1 MKRITLAEIDEMTGN
16 RRLQLLGRTVPT
28 RDEQTQ
34 EAAPSGPRRVSL
46 AEARQL
52 ATSRREE
59 DQPVL
64 DTGSTLRKTDL
75 MQGQRASD
83 IRAYMIDRFGVD
95 YEEGQGISN
104 DQMVEDFVDHMRYF
118 NSNIVST
125 AGEAR
130 YIQTADETKRARAA
144 AAFQHYDQLGNVFTN
159 DGFWGA
165 VDGVKDYVFSAALD
179 PTNYVGLLTG
189 GIGKAAGLGLGT
201 GGKAAVR
208 AAATA
213 AARTATRDLG
223 TRAAARAA
231 GGEAARRAGRSL
243 LDNGIRGSAARQ
255 LRTEAAR
262 REYQAFIR
270 EAGLTAARG
279 VFDEAGKRVTRQAL
293 INTTAIDST
302 FAVLQDIT
310 LQGTLI
316 EAGAQENYSV
326 LQTGFSSLLGAVG
339 GLAQLGMGKFG
350 AKSGFDKADVGLRM
364 AAERTANKE
373 AIEAGITELA
383 EKQRVA
389 NFSVP
394 KDVAR
399 GAAEYI
405 GKELKRWQING
416 SNAQWNAKLARGK
429 DQFDAGSLPV
439 FILKDVLLGADGKG
453 GLAKFMRERGHPLP
467 KGIHVSDIMTT
478 VVGELPESE
487 LKAINDVLK
496 PAGITLG
503 DTTEMAQ
510 SLGDL
515 LAVEI
520 SKGGQVLNVV
530 SQLRKQIDATLVHGH
545 QVIDSHK
552 AAIDAMNAEADKQ
565 SAMKLGQWGQS
576 VWRRMLVSSPQTTA
590 VNVIGFG
597 QFATGQNLADILTGT
612 ASTLYGLA
620 RGGNMTKA
628 GREALRVGKVYR
640 SIQVQKMRNLMDPF
654 TTHDAYMQFLKQ
666 HSDVEQ
672 VLFESFTGGVER
684 SAKRY
689 GIDPQKPWFQ
699 RIEALADGANRIT
712 GVKAQ
717 DSFTKSQMFMGE
729 LDKWLRLDKDVD
741 LATVLRGGDLTV
753 IDNDVI
759 GKALDTTLKSV
770 FSKNYTTDDQLLS
783 AAAKQVEA
791 FSNIPIIGTILPFGR
806 FFNNTI
812 ATAYQWSV
820 GGGVEVMSAIM
831 KAEKRNM
838 TTVEAAARSVVGL
851 TTLRLAMEFDEQK
864 RDQGLAYNEIDVGG
878 GNIVD
883 ARNMFPFSL
892 WLAVGRAGN
901 LARQGEMVPKELIED
916 ITAQLAVGQFAK
928 DIQFGNDLYNVFD
941 TFLNQ
946 EEGARQASF
955 DALYKQGGSIVAGF
969 TRPLDAVNRM
979 VGFINNSDAAKD
991 ARQATGFDQGTIQA
1005 TRYIDN
1011 IIEIF
1016 TDKLDGV
1023 TGEEL
1028 RVATREGPIQD
1039 ANPVMRL
1046 LGITVKPSR
1055 TATEKAYSMA
1065 ELHSWTA
1072 GERSQLPAYD
1082 AIFNETIA
1090 PYFERNFMALINTKE
1105 YQEGSVAERRI
1116 MLNAFK
1122 SDISRN
1128 IREYLLENA
1137 PDRDVN
1143 ILALR
1148 RKAVAY
1154 GTKESRDEA
1163 MKYLRE
1169 EYGVTGSP
1177 RDFNH
1182 EELMLYMSAIDYFK
1196 DQTFDTDM

>member
-1 MKRITLAEIDEMTGN
+1 MKRITLDELDEMTGGK
-16 RRLQLLGRTVPT
+16 RLSLIGQQQEE
-28 RDEQTQ
+28 EQQ
-34 EAAPSGPRRVSL
+34 DQPAATGQPRRTTLSEV
-46 AEARQL
+46 RQR
-52 ATSRREE
+52 ATDRRIQE

-64 DTGSTLRKTDL
+64 DTGDSLRKSDL
-75 MQGQRASD
+75 MQGQRAAD

-95 YEEGQGISN
+95 YEQGQGKS
-104 DQMVEDFVDHMRYF
+104 DEDMVNDFVDHMRYF
-118 NSNIVST
+118 NSNVVST

-130 YIQTADETKRARAA
+130 YIQTSDDVRRQRAA
-144 AAFQHYDQLGNVFTN
+144 AAYGHYDQLGNVFTN

-165 VDGVKDYVFSAALD
+165 VDGVKDYVLSAALD
-179 PTNYVGLLTG
+179 PTNYVGLITAG
-189 GIGKAAGLGLGT
+189 WGKAAGLGLGA

-208 AAATA
+208 TAATA
-213 AARTATRDLG
+213 AARTAARDLG
-223 TRAAARAA
+223 TQGAARMA

-243 LDNGIRGSAARQ
+243 LDNGIRGTAARG
-255 LRTEAAR
+255 LRVEAAR
-262 REYQAFIR
+262 REYQTFMR
-270 EAGLTAARG
+270 EASLRAARG
-279 VFDEAGKRVTRQAL
+279 VFDEAGKRVARQAL
-293 INTTAIDST
+293 INTTAIDAS
-302 FAVLQDIT
+302 FAMLQDVT

-316 EAGAQENYSV
+316 EAGAQENYSAV
-326 LQTGFSSLLGAVG
+326 QTGFSSLLGAVG

-350 AKSGFDKADVGLRM
+350 AKSGLDGADVSLRI

-373 AIEAGITELA
+373 AIEAGITELS
-383 EKQRVA
+383 EKQRIA
-389 NFSVP
+389 DFSVP
-394 KDVAR
+394 ADVAKE
-399 GAAEYI
+399 AASHVADAI
-405 GKELKRWQING
+405 KRWKISG
-416 SNAQWNAKLARGK
+416 DATQWSAKLARGK

-439 FILKDVLLGADGKG
+439 LMLKDILLGADGKG
-453 GLAKFMRERGHPLP
+453 GLAKFMRDRGHPLP

-478 VVGELPESE
+478 VVRELPQEE
-487 LKAINDVLK
+487 LKNINDLLK
-496 PAGITLG
+496 PMGITLG
-503 DTTEMAQ
+503 ETTEMAQ
-510 SLGDL
+510 NLGDL

-530 SQLRKQIDATLVHGH
+530 SQMRKQIDGSLVHGH
-545 QVIDSHK
+545 QIIDAHK
-552 AAIDAMNAEADKQ
+552 AAIDNLEAEAAKQ
-565 SAMKLGQWGQS
+565 GRMKLGQYGQS

-590 VNVIGFG
+590 VNVLGYG
-597 QFATGQNLADILTGT
+597 QFAMGQNLADLFSGT

-640 SIQVQKMRNLMDPF
+640 AMQVQKMRNLLDPF
-654 TTHDAYMQFLKQ
+654 TTHDAYMEFLKQ

-672 VLFESFTGGVER
+672 ILFESFTGGVER

-689 GIDPQKPWFQ
+689 GIDPKAPWFQ
-699 RIEALADGANRIT
+699 RLEAMADGANRLT
-712 GVKAQ
+712 GVKVQ

-729 LDKWLRLDKDVD
+729 LDKWLRLDKDMD
-741 LATVLRGGDLTV
+741 LATVLKSGDLTV

-783 AAAKQVEA
+783 AVAKQVEN
-791 FSNIPIIGTILPFGR
+791 FSNIPLIGTVLPFGR

-820 GGGVEVMSAIM
+820 GGGVEVMSAIV
-831 KAEKRNM
+831 KAEKRNL
-838 TTVEAAARSVVGL
+838 TTLEAASRSIVGM
-851 TTLRLAMEFDEQK
+851 TSLRLAMEYDEK
-864 RDQGLAYNEIDVGG
+864 RREQGLAYNEIDVGG

-883 ARNMFPFSL
+883 ARNQFPFSL

-941 TFLNQ
+941 TLLNQ
-946 EEGARQASF
+946 EDGARKMSF
-955 DALYKQGGSIVAGF
+955 DAVYKQGGSIIAGF

-979 VGFINNSDAAKD
+979 VGLINNSDAAKD
-991 ARQATGFDQGTIQA
+991 ARQATGVDQLTIQS

-1028 RVATREGPIQD
+1028 RLATREGPIQD

-1046 LGITVKPSR
+1046 LGITVKPAR

-1090 PYFERNFMALINTKE
+1090 PMFEENYKNLINTPE
-1105 YQEGSVAERRI
+1105 YQNGSVAERRT

-1122 SDISRN
+1122 TDITGRM
-1128 IREYLLENA
+1128 REYLRTGV
-1137 PDRDVN
+1137 DDSDTR

-1148 RKAVAY
+1148 RKASTY
-1154 GTKESRDEA
+1154 GSREARKEA
-1163 MKYLRE
+1163 MDYLRE
-1169 EYGVTGSP
+1169 EYGVTGGP
-1177 RDFNH
+1177 TEFNH
-1182 EELMLYMSAIDYFK
+1182 EELMLYFDAIDYFK
-1196 DQTFDTDM
+1196 DQTLTPN